1 MKLFRLA
8 LPLLILCTSPNLRAA
23 QDAATEE
30 RLNQL
35 SGKIETLLEGQEALR
50 KRLNEL
56 ARDIENVRDQAS
68 KPTANYAT
76 SEDLKR
82 LADSVKEIDRKRVE
96 DAEKVQKELS
106 KIARDVINSTHT
118 PPKTSNPRTTDKTES
133 TEKTARPQT
142 GFEYTIQSGDTIS
155 AIINAYRD
163 KNIKITQEQI
173 LKANPGLKPERLVVG
188 KKIFIP
194 APEK

>member
-1 MKLFRLA
+1 MKHFRLA

-96 DAEKVQKELS
+96 GAEKVQKELS

-118 PPKTSNPRTTDKTES
+118 PPKTSNLVPDKPES

-142 GFEYTIQSGDTIS
+142 GFEYTIQSGDTRWRPTPS
-155 AIINAYRD
+155 CLAVRQAWALPLY
-163 KNIKITQEQI
+163 
-173 LKANPGLKPERLVVG
+173 
-188 KKIFIP
+188 
-194 APEK
+194 